1 MKKIVSVIL
10 GLLSILI
17 FVSCAPSSEQIANAV
32 KATIDAQPTEIP
44 TAAIILTPT
53 TAPTSTLVPTPS
65 PTPDTRIAI
74 AEPRKLVLTKAD
86 LPKEGDYITPNETWS
101 SPSTNDEIIQ
111 WRGVDEG
118 SKYLSK
124 SGRVTGW
131 QIGFMRRSK
140 GVGAQYPMEIDGDV
154 IQYKTAA
161 GARFVLQ
168 DTLDNNKTNST
179 DFKSFDLPNGDM
191 AIVYKIPPFT
201 SNPDASLAGTELEG
215 YRVLIQHR
223 NYVIDVTIFGIEGS
237 NQVSRDFALEMAMK
251 SIDKIDQAD
260 LSPSW
265 PE

>member
-1 MKKIVSVIL
+1 MKQIVSVIL
-10 GLLSILI
+10 GMFSILI

-32 KATIDAQPTEIP
+32 KTTLEAKPTEIP
-44 TAAIILTPT
+44 TAAVILTPT
-53 TAPTSTLVPTPS
+53 TVPTSTIAPTPS

-86 LPKEGDYITPNETWS
+86 LPKEGDYIIPNELWS
-101 SPSTNDEIIQ
+101 SPTTNDEIIQ
-111 WRGVDEG
+111 WRGEDEG
-118 SKYLSK
+118 SKYLSL
-124 SGRVTGW
+124 SGRVVGW
-131 QIGFMRRSK
+131 SIGFRRRTK

-154 IQYKTAA
+154 IQYKSAE

-168 DTLDNNKTNST
+168 DHLDNNKTNST
-179 DFKSFDLPNGDM
+179 DYKSFDMPNGDM

-215 YRVLIQHR
+215 YKVLIQHR

-237 NQVSRDFALEMAMK
+237 NQVSREFAVEIAMK
-251 SIDKIDQAD
+251 SIEKIDQAE
-260 LSPSW
+260 LYPSW

>member
-1 MKKIVSVIL
+1 MKKIISVIL
-10 GLLSILI
+10 GLICILI

-53 TAPTSTLVPTPS
+53 TAPTSTIVPTPS
-65 PTPDTRIAI
+65 PIPDTRIAI

-86 LPKEGDYITPNETWS
+86 LPKEGDYIIPNETWS
-101 SPSTNDEIIQ
+101 SPTTNNEIIQ
-111 WRGVDEG
+111 WRGTDEG
-118 SKYLSK
+118 SKYLSI
-124 SGRVTGW
+124 SGRVVGWSTG
-131 QIGFMRRSK
+131 FLRRTK
-140 GVGAQYPMEIDGDV
+140 GVGAQYPIEIDGDV
-154 IQYKTAA
+154 IQYKSAA

-168 DTLDNNKTNST
+168 DNLDNNST
-179 DFKSFDLPNGDM
+179 DYKSFDMPNGDM

-215 YRVLIQHR
+215 YEVLIQHR

-237 NQVSRDFALEMAMK
+237 NQVSRDFAVEMAMK

-260 LSPSW
+260 LYPSW